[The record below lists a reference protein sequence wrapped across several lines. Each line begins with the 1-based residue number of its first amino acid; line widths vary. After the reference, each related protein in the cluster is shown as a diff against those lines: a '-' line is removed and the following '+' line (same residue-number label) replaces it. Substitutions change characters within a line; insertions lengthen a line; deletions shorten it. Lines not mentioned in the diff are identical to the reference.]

1 MPCMTTIDHMAF
13 DAIPTLKANLARG
26 YASLTKVLQD
36 KTTVHRAMYREGV
49 GWIDFIWG
57 DEGRWPPSNK
67 GRRKGARGLSHT
79 IEARQR
85 KDNLTYREVIELLG
99 RMVLAIAE
107 GEESLR
113 IPVGKSERIIVGR
126 DGTEVHLLKRPGS
139 NAWTLT
145 VFDVWKDGE
154 GDALDAACDAIQ
166 PTRYGA
172 TPGRTVTVAPSM
184 VSDAD
189 LRLRAW
195 THSLCG
201 RQAGA
206 DDITSVG
213 HAAVHRN
220 LDSTDSDLIARIE
233 TAAQES
239 AFGHN
244 PRPIPSEAQCAA
256 GNYKLGRVDWRG
268 LKLAIEQPRNSYR
281 EGTDKNG
288 VKWRTRL
295 AAHYGYI
302 SGTRGA
308 DGDPVDCFIGTFP
321 TAETAY
327 VINQYVDGRFDEHK
341 LMLCFMDEPSAIRA
355 YLDSYDRGWS
365 GLHSI
370 VPASITQLRWWLQNG
385 NLSRQLTPESLPF
398 EGKSTMLKPAHNV
411 YWDYAACE
419 PREDSIPAI
428 LYRLRAEDPGNDL
441 LMDSVS
447 LADIY
452 SEADAILTFD
462 AMVTPYAKLEAR
474 LNILKAVMERSGG
487 AVKPVALQISEPF
500 KQRGVANV
508 AGVFELSDGQT
519 VSVFFHNPDVTPKK
533 IQPADELISWKWLLN
548 KKDITIVVAP
558 EQGHDL
564 NVREV
569 ARRLMKLAEKNSAA
583 FVRANAKRAERMQSI
598 EALKSEAARKEAEL
612 ADLNHQI
619 EVAKVERED
628 RDASGAELPPQTI
641 KNASEETLA
650 YVGMN
655 ADGDAVYQN
664 DAGARWLRKKNLLT
678 GEATKGG
685 KPVEPRE
692 DEYLTAEEL
701 AATKNANAAE
711 GQKRYEPTPAI
722 AASMSSN
729 EIPADKEDAHQYR
742 KAAFEIIRTRYG
754 NKPPVPITTK
764 DGSIVLVGMGG
775 LKHVLKDGLPSW
787 QETVATLHAEEIIAN
802 ADYLGSEPDYKKR
815 TEIKAV
821 HRYGASIEI
830 DGEEYGAVIV
840 VMEASD
846 GKRYYDHTVTAKGES
861 PAGLL
866 ADPSTTEVDEE
877 SGRPF
882 TGLPDNQNINQLPL
896 KSTDPDDT
904 PEVEVPALIEVAKV
918 EAEDGKATMR
928 TWQDASGRQSDPAE
942 GAAIIET
949 WDASKA
955 DALLVETQTGQEDA
969 TPEAVARK
977 FIAQH
982 LQGRLVRTRIGDCLI
997 NSVTKGK
1004 LPQAAGR
1011 KGGLKL
1017 MAVAR
1022 VPEILIHGE
1031 VGSLEEN
1038 HKERSDTFD
1047 GFYPFT
1053 HTLQFDDKLVQAR
1066 IKVGHR
1072 AQTPNLV
1079 YSLDVSRV
1087 ALDSTQKDE
1096 SPNLTRRC
1104 TSVSAVVDLGL
1115 EGASDFREELFRGPG
1130 VPSEPT
1136 TEPGSTSSSLLTM
1149 DSMVEQDDNGINI
1162 VILKVIDKKTGE
1174 RLYDLEDDVGQEGH
1188 EPKPES
1194 VASLSPAEEAVWRES
1209 GASGDEIGFIARA
1222 GGYSAILADTDKQ
1235 LTLQDILDRVF
1246 QERVV
1251 AVRNALRELG
1261 WDGRLP
1267 SDARLYKGESEA
1279 QFTFRNVGAG
1289 ANVVGYS
1296 VNGLVDD
1303 LTKSPEEFA
1312 AEVDAAAKAE
1322 TQNEPEPQPNDEWVS
1337 NGLEGNLH
1345 LESITQ
1351 QVGEDEYSVV
1361 VGVTAAG
1368 PFWQTRKNGKE
1379 LRSVTYPDGTPLEK
1393 AKTEGKA
1400 EFGKDV
1406 ADAIRSQPVVPKFI
1420 VNRPDE
1426 FVDAPESLIYRMNA
1440 AEAEGKVA
1448 ILIDGVSSRY
1458 TLYTPGFRVN
1468 YNGEW
1473 ELKEQGPGPEDAIT
1487 GALRYNDEKNIIAM
1501 TSTAKAEIDRRR
1513 DELEAQRKADAEAKA
1528 KAEAERIREMEMRTA
1543 LETELSKAKFKKGK
1557 VKLAGTD
1564 QTADAW
1570 IYNGVAAHK
1579 SPISNGKYTITH
1591 VATGL
1596 RLVEGM
1602 PSLGD
1607 AKLAAVRIANS
1618 GDMAA
1623 LNQQTGKGEEFAKTR
1638 ETIKAVQAGDPLAK
1652 PEIDAPQPV
1661 TIGPSPLDEFEQAG
1675 GEPWQVTQ
1683 AKWVEIMRGHMRS
1696 LGQPEESGTAAAP
1709 YSDYEQ
1715 FHKEK
1720 VRQAITEGKPIPAE
1734 VLADYPDLQAAP
1746 VDVQPP
1752 EPVTASETEEPPT
1765 ITLTGKEFGDFPDTE
1780 EGKKALRSA
1789 AIDYYDKELMGRDGV
1804 LNVALDKV
1812 VEFNAEGR
1820 NKIKSFS
1827 ADPRKLHLVHALRSI
1842 VAGGKPTPISPL
1854 KPHAKAAKKG
1864 VVAVHVLKTPVM
1876 LGGERIKARF
1886 LVYEKADGHLFY
1898 DHSVDRGEMM
1908 AAMGRSGGAMDSAD
1922 AADLDSSVLL
1932 SDEPSSEHRRTD
1944 TVGDSHEGF
1953 NLDDATVMA
1962 VVTPMVF
1969 NLVIDDEEPE
1979 MVESGSAE
1987 EPIPAPAEDPQKTAD
2002 TAFLQSIIDGQADI
2016 LDPDFA
2022 GKLEALFGAY
2032 ANDPDMLDLLNR
2044 AITAYSEAMM
2054 GKASSAMAA

>member
-233 TAAQES
+233 AAAQES

-655 ADGDAVYQN
+655 ADGNAVYQN
-664 DAGARWLRKKNLLT
+664 SAGARWLKKKNLLT

-701 AATKNANAAE
+701 AAKAAADEAEKANISTEADPLKHAQAE
-711 GQKRYEPTPAI
+711 PAI

-729 EIPADKEDAHQYR
+729 EIPADKENAHQYR
-742 KAAFEIIRTRYG
+742 KAAFEIIRDRYG

-764 DGSIVLVGMGG
+764 DGSVVLVGMGG

-787 QETVATLHAEEIIAN
+787 QEAVATLHAEEIIAK

-830 DGEEYGAVIV
+830 DGEEYGVVVV

-846 GKRYYDHTVTAKGES
+846 GKRYYDHTVTGKGES

-866 ADPSTTEVDEE
+866 ADPSTNEVDEE

-882 TGLPDNQNINQLPL
+882 TGLPDDLNINQSPL
-896 KSTDPDDT
+896 KSTNT
-904 PEVEVPALIEVAKV
+904 AEAAAGVEVPALSEDIRAKLEKLASLTGKPMEEVRAAYDKWVSAKG
-918 EAEDGKATMR
+918 EAAALQVMESTIANREAANLASEAGIPVATLK
-928 TWQDASGRQSDPAE
+928 QY
-942 GAAIIET
+942 GAVLAK
-949 WDASKA
+949 KA
-955 DALLVETQTGQEDA
+955 DGEINAVTYANRKQA
-969 TPEAVARK
+969 TA
-977 FIAQH
+977 
-982 LQGRLVRTRIGDCLI
+982 
-997 NSVTKGK
+997 
-1004 LPQAAGR
+1004 
-1011 KGGLKL
+1011 
-1017 MAVAR
+1017 
-1022 VPEILIHGE
+1022 
-1031 VGSLEEN
+1031 
-1038 HKERSDTFD
+1038 
-1047 GFYPFT
+1047 
-1053 HTLQFDDKLVQAR
+1053 
-1066 IKVGHR
+1066 
-1072 AQTPNLV
+1072 
-1079 YSLDVSRV
+1079 
-1087 ALDSTQKDE
+1087 
-1096 SPNLTRRC
+1096 
-1104 TSVSAVVDLGL
+1104 
-1115 EGASDFREELFRGPG
+1115 
-1130 VPSEPT
+1130 
-1136 TEPGSTSSSLLTM
+1136 
-1149 DSMVEQDDNGINI
+1149 
-1162 VILKVIDKKTGE
+1162 
-1174 RLYDLEDDVGQEGH
+1174 
-1188 EPKPES
+1188 
-1194 VASLSPAEEAVWRES
+1194 
-1209 GASGDEIGFIARA
+1209 
-1222 GGYSAILADTDKQ
+1222 
-1235 LTLQDILDRVF
+1235 
-1246 QERVV
+1246 
-1251 AVRNALRELG
+1251 
-1261 WDGRLP
+1261 
-1267 SDARLYKGESEA
+1267 
-1279 QFTFRNVGAG
+1279 
-1289 ANVVGYS
+1289 
-1296 VNGLVDD
+1296 
-1303 LTKSPEEFA
+1303 
-1312 AEVDAAAKAE
+1312 AAAKIDVPGIE
-1322 TQNEPEPQPNDEWVS
+1322 T
-1337 NGLEGNLH
+1337 
-1345 LESITQ
+1345 
-1351 QVGEDEYSVV
+1351 VV
-1361 VGVTAAG
+1361 VGNRPFYVKIVPAVEPVAEAKLSSELPTEPAPEPAPTPYESPESGLSARKVPGTEYEFAQITQEAADLLALSVGRAG
-1368 PFWQTRKNGKE
+1368 P
-1379 LRSVTYPDGTPLEK
+1379 
-1393 AKTEGKA
+1393 
-1400 EFGKDV
+1400 
-1406 ADAIRSQPVVPKFI
+1406 
-1420 VNRPDE
+1420 
-1426 FVDAPESLIYRMNA
+1426 YRA
-1440 AEAEGKVA
+1440 AEALDRYLSGRGFSVA
-1448 ILIDGVSSRY
+1448 WSASKTVLDDISADVFGLDGPRSIV
-1458 TLYTPGFRVN
+1458 
-1468 YNGEW
+1468 GEISYQGEKLGSVTIRGDGETFW
-1473 ELKEQGPGPEDAIT
+1473 RLADGTELQATITDDQGNESLGPVGWVDALDGADKWLAEVTDLDEQ
-1487 GALRYNDEKNIIAM
+1487 LRAEKLQ
-1501 TSTAKAEIDRRR
+1501 AEEEESKR
-1513 DELEAQRKADAEAKA
+1513 QRQEY
-1528 KAEAERIREMEMRTA
+1528 EAEKARQ
-1543 LETELSKAKFKKGK
+1543 LEE
-1557 VKLAGTD
+1557 
-1564 QTADAW
+1564 
-1570 IYNGVAAHK
+1570 
-1579 SPISNGKYTITH
+1579 
-1591 VATGL
+1591 
-1596 RLVEGM
+1596 
-1602 PSLGD
+1602 
-1607 AKLAAVRIANS
+1607 RIATVKAGIGGKS
-1618 GDMAA
+1618 ISAYELA
-1623 LNQQTGKGEEFAKTR
+1623 WYLEYQQK
-1638 ETIKAVQAGDPLAK
+1638 
-1652 PEIDAPQPV
+1652 
-1661 TIGPSPLDEFEQAG
+1661 QAG
-1675 GEPWQVTQ
+1675 GGNVPYQKMIDAFIEAGFTEISPHSKTNNLLHRPGQKTDGIKLNKTMTKYAQEKLATLLELRPASEPPT
-1683 AKWVEIMRGHMRS
+1683 
-1696 LGQPEESGTAAAP
+1696 
-1709 YSDYEQ
+1709 
-1715 FHKEK
+1715 
-1720 VRQAITEGKPIPAE
+1720 
-1734 VLADYPDLQAAP
+1734 
-1746 VDVQPP
+1746 DVQPP
-1752 EPVTASETEEPPT
+1752 EPAAEAPASTSTEEPVRPETET
-1765 ITLTGKEFGDFPDTE
+1765 ITTKTGSRQVITTNQNTAGIWESRLYVNNGETATLTSAKHKTKEGAIKWANKVLAE
-1780 EGKKALRSA
+1780 HQA
-1789 AIDYYDKELMGRDGV
+1789 AE
-1804 LNVALDKV
+1804 A
-1812 VEFNAEGR
+1812 
-1820 NKIKSFS
+1820 
-1827 ADPRKLHLVHALRSI
+1827 
-1842 VAGGKPTPISPL
+1842 PT
-1854 KPHAKAAKKG
+1854 
-1864 VVAVHVLKTPVM
+1864 
-1876 LGGERIKARF
+1876 
-1886 LVYEKADGHLFY
+1886 
-1898 DHSVDRGEMM
+1898 
-1908 AAMGRSGGAMDSAD
+1908 
-1922 AADLDSSVLL
+1922 
-1932 SDEPSSEHRRTD
+1932 
-1944 TVGDSHEGF
+1944 
-1953 NLDDATVMA
+1953 
-1962 VVTPMVF
+1962 
-1969 NLVIDDEEPE
+1969 
-1979 MVESGSAE
+1979 
-1987 EPIPAPAEDPQKTAD
+1987 EDPQKAAD
-2002 TAFLQSIIDGQADI
+2002 TAFLQSVIDGQADI

-2032 ANDPDMLDLLNR
+2032 ANDPDMLDLLSR

-2054 GKASSAMAA
+2054 GKASNAMAA

>member
-233 TAAQES
+233 AAAQES

-896 KSTDPDDT
+896 KSTDPDT

-949 WDASKA
+949 WDATKA

-1188 EPKPES
+1188 EPKPEPA
-1194 VASLSPAEEAVWRES
+1194 ASLSSAEEAAETLAAEIAEPPQEQAPEVAAGVEVPALPEDIQAKLEKLAGLAGKSLEETRAAYDKWVSAKGESAALQALELTIANRKAANLASEAGILVTTLKQYGAVLAKKADSEIDAVTYANRKQATAAAAKIDAPGIEAVVVGNRPFYVKIIVPSAEAAAATEES
-1209 GASGDEIGFIARA
+1209 GAEEPPKPAIA
-1222 GGYSAILADTDKQ
+1222 
-1235 LTLQDILDRVF
+1235 
-1246 QERVV
+1246 
-1251 AVRNALRELG
+1251 
-1261 WDGRLP
+1261 
-1267 SDARLYKGESEA
+1267 
-1279 QFTFRNVGAG
+1279 
-1289 ANVVGYS
+1289 
-1296 VNGLVDD
+1296 
-1303 LTKSPEEFA
+1303 KS
-1312 AEVDAAAKAE
+1312 
-1322 TQNEPEPQPNDEWVS
+1322 
-1337 NGLEGNLH
+1337 
-1345 LESITQ
+1345 
-1351 QVGEDEYSVV
+1351 
-1361 VGVTAAG
+1361 
-1368 PFWQTRKNGKE
+1368 
-1379 LRSVTYPDGTPLEK
+1379 
-1393 AKTEGKA
+1393 
-1400 EFGKDV
+1400 
-1406 ADAIRSQPVVPKFI
+1406 
-1420 VNRPDE
+1420 
-1426 FVDAPESLIYRMNA
+1426 
-1440 AEAEGKVA
+1440 
-1448 ILIDGVSSRY
+1448 
-1458 TLYTPGFRVN
+1458 
-1468 YNGEW
+1468 
-1473 ELKEQGPGPEDAIT
+1473 
-1487 GALRYNDEKNIIAM
+1487 
-1501 TSTAKAEIDRRR
+1501 
-1513 DELEAQRKADAEAKA
+1513 
-1528 KAEAERIREMEMRTA
+1528 
-1543 LETELSKAKFKKGK
+1543 
-1557 VKLAGTD
+1557 
-1564 QTADAW
+1564 
-1570 IYNGVAAHK
+1570 
-1579 SPISNGKYTITH
+1579 
-1591 VATGL
+1591 
-1596 RLVEGM
+1596 
-1602 PSLGD
+1602 
-1607 AKLAAVRIANS
+1607 
-1618 GDMAA
+1618 
-1623 LNQQTGKGEEFAKTR
+1623 
-1638 ETIKAVQAGDPLAK
+1638 
-1652 PEIDAPQPV
+1652 
-1661 TIGPSPLDEFEQAG
+1661 SPLDEFEQAG

-1696 LGQPEESGTAAAP
+1696 LGQSEESGTAAAP

-1842 VAGGKPTPISPL
+1842 VASGKPTPISPL

-1908 AAMGRSGGAMDSAD
+1908 AAMGRSSGAMDSAD

-1953 NLDDATVMA
+1953 NLDDATIMA
-1962 VVTPMVF
+1962 AMTPMVF
-1969 NLVIDDEEPE
+1969 NLVIDEEEPE
-1979 MVESGSAE
+1979 TVE
-1987 EPIPAPAEDPQKTAD
+1987 PKPTEDPQKTTD
-2002 TAFLQSIIDGQADI
+2002 TAFLQSVIDGQADI

>member
-49 GWIDFIWG
+49 GWIDFVWG

-67 GRRKGARGLSHT
+67 GRRKGSRGLSHT

-411 YWDYAACE
+411 YWDSAACE

-896 KSTDPDDT
+896 KSTDPDT

-949 WDASKA
+949 WDATKA

-1720 VRQAITEGKPIPAE
+1720 VRQAITEGKPVPAE
-1734 VLADYPDLQAAP
+1734 VLADYPDLQPAP
-1746 VDVQPP
+1746 EPPTDVQPP
-1752 EPVTASETEEPPT
+1752 EPVTASEKEPPT
-1765 ITLTGKEFGDFPDTE
+1765 ITLTGREFGDFPDTE
-1780 EGKKALRSA
+1780 EGKKELRRA
-1789 AIDYYDKELMGRDGV
+1789 
-1804 LNVALDKV
+1804 
-1812 VEFNAEGR
+1812 
-1820 NKIKSFS
+1820 
-1827 ADPRKLHLVHALRSI
+1827 
-1842 VAGGKPTPISPL
+1842 
-1854 KPHAKAAKKG
+1854 AKAALMQLRG
-1864 VVAVHVLKTPVM
+1864 DVVPCPALSGDVEIRRA
-1876 LGGERIKARF
+1876 GI
-1886 LVYEKADGHLFY
+1886 EKLI
-1898 DHSVDRGEMM
+1898 SQ
-1908 AAMGRSGGAMDSAD
+1908 SAD
-1922 AADLDSSVLL
+1922 ARKLKLCVAIKDLIRGGDKVGTRLPYDGDTDRSAVAYHTLRTPVRLAGKDLSVRLVIKEDNNGMFHYDHVVYEPEVIFDSAKTNGPENSGPPAATTTNGGGTYPSRFASGQLDSIVETS
-1932 SDEPSSEHRRTD
+1932 R
-1944 TVGDSHEGF
+1944 
-1953 NLDDATVMA
+1953 
-1962 VVTPMVF
+1962 MVF
-1969 NLVIDDEEPE
+1969 NLFIEGEEPE
-1979 MVESGSAE
+1979 TVE
-1987 EPIPAPAEDPQKTAD
+1987 PKPTEDPQKTTD

-2022 GKLEALFGAY
+2022 GKLEAIFGAY